1 MKLIQSKSSKTGVI
15 VLLLIGTTF
24 GLLINSASA
33 QQTSGSTPTP
43 TGNSTTA
50 FITVTYIEPINVREG
65 PGSFDYSI
73 IGSLQPGDT
82 APAIGRSPAGEWIQ
96 IVYQGGPLGKGWVYA
111 PNVTLSPGALLPVV
125 EPPPTKMPDVML
137 TPNATFAAELK
148 TGMPSTRM
156 PTFTAPLP
164 LTIPT
169 YQNPVGNINSRGFSG
184 WAIFILG
191 LAGTAIF
198 MISKIGRK

>member
-1 MKLIQSKSSKTGVI
+1 MIFNQTKNFR
-15 VLLLIGTTF
+15 LLFSILFLFGATF

-43 TGNSTTA
+43 TGNNTTA
-50 FITVTYIEPINVREG
+50 FITVTYSEEINVREG
-65 PGSFDYSI
+65 PGSFDYPV
-73 IGSLQPGDT
+73 IGTLQPGDT
-82 APAIGRSPAGEWIQ
+82 AAAIGRSPAGEWIQ

-148 TGMPSTRM
+148 TVIPPTRM

-164 LTIPT
+164 LIIPS
-169 YQNPVGNINSRGFSG
+169 YQNPAGNINSRGFSG

-191 LAGTAIF
+191 LAGAAIF